1 VSREYPSSSPPAA
14 LPLRTHPAPSGMVLA
29 IASNASTL
37 IAMRTIKFASVG
49 QTKHFA
55 VAATPFTLIYAR
67 YDTTADDDRV

>member
-1 VSREYPSSSPPAA
+1 
-14 LPLRTHPAPSGMVLA
+14 MVLA

-55 VAATPFTLIYAR
+55 VAATPFTLIDAR